1 MHKSYTVLKWSSL
14 IIASVILA
22 NCGGGGSSSSTDAL
36 NDTPTSVINGS
47 DDNDAVIKDTST
59 SANHG
64 VSTKNDTIDTSNN
77 TNTKEDEFSRS
88 THQGL
93 NFYYKN
99 ISSSEYKLTQLTD
112 ASYNTLNETQKS
124 QVANKLLSTLFFGY
138 PLKVLQE
145 KIASGNFI
153 QSIQNDL
160 ATDKTDK
167 EWLETHILD
176 AEQFEQSRN
185 NQQPA
190 VDILARFHAMR
201 HLDKYFLDNWTAYI
215 LTQTIMFSPA
225 YELPSSHTPNIA
237 RVYNRLVSMLKTDSG
252 MRYMTYVH
260 MMSQDNWRRFR
271 SPEDNGREMME
282 IFTLDMNDS
291 RVALAGQALQNW
303 RLDRESDTLV
313 VGLNH
318 NRQPI
323 NLFNTTVYS
332 GEDFYREL
340 VKSSAFSKGV
350 TTRIVDFFFTQSS
363 GDKKAQ
369 ITNSILSSNP
379 ETWQDILLQIVFSEE
394 YLLHTTRA
402 KSAEELFFSMSKKI
416 EFMHRTRT
424 FHELKDALEDMHQA
438 SMRYKL
444 GKRVRVPL
452 DTLSFA
458 NYHKYFRGRILRRQS
473 DPSKINDFTSWN
485 RQGWSAAF
493 ISTSKFDVFEDDV
506 LATLDSFIQYLFQS
520 LIARD
525 ASVQELALFKS
536 HMLIKDG
543 DTYRFH
549 HAFDIFRTSSDAQTQ
564 ETRRAERRRNIAIVV
579 LDYISRL
586 SELYTLEKVQ

>member
-282 IFTLDMNDS
+282 IFTLDINDS
-291 RVALAGQALQNW
+291 RVTLAGQALQNW

-402 KSAEELFFSMSKKI
+402 KSAEELFFSLSKKI

-493 ISTSKFDVFEDDV
+493 VSTSKFDVFEDDV

-520 LIARD
+520 LIARN
-525 ASVQELALFKS
+525 ATAEELAFFNS
-536 HMLIKDG
+536 HMLVKDG
-543 DTYRFH
+543 DIYRFH

-564 ETRRAERRRNIAIVV
+564 ETRRAERRRNIAILV